1 MAEKVRCNICNKAFK
16 SHEGLEMHVKAKHSK
31 PEKKVSKTNYKKIR
45 NWTIFIIILGLL
57 IWGVSSMFSGV
68 KTLPPTTMQGHVE
81 SSPVSHIIRQPMS
94 VPVQKHMLEHA
105 DGTGPPGI
113 IINYN
118 CKDYNCESGL
128 IENLESFGEK
138 YPANVYVAP
147 FSNMD
152 AKIVLTR
159 LNRIEILEQYNEETI
174 ESFILGFSR

>member
-1 MAEKVRCNICNKAFK
+1 MGEKVRCETCGKAFK
-16 SHEGLEMHVKAKHSK
+16 SHEGLEMHKKAIHPK

-45 NWTIFIIILGLL
+45 NWVIFIVIFGLL
-57 IWGVSSMFSGV
+57 IWGVSTMFTGI
-68 KTLPPTTMQGHVE
+68 KTLPPTTMQGHIE
-81 SSPVSHIIRQPMS
+81 SSPISHVIKQPMS

-118 CKDYNCESGL
+118 CEDYDCESGL
-128 IENLESFGEK
+128 IENLESFAEK

-147 FSNMD
+147 FPDMD

-159 LNRIEILEQYNEETI
+159 LNRIEILEQYNEATI
-174 ESFILGFSR
+174 ESFILDFSR